1 MKKKSKKVEQK
12 PKVNPALEGFDIRID
27 SFGEIKSNF
36 EIDKLNMFLNQH
48 VEDKKLKDRDDLEEL
63 KKDDT

>member
-1 MKKKSKKVEQK
+1 MKKKSERIEQK

-36 EIDKLNMFLNQH
+36 EIDKLNRFLNQN
-48 VEDKKLKDRDDLEEL
+48 VEDNKLKDRDDPEDL
-63 KKDDT
+63 KKGDS